1 MSSPSPIDE
10 LLSQALAGDPDAYG
24 RVVAREGRGLWRCA
38 RALCRDD
45 HLADDLVQETF
56 VAAWNSRE
64 QYDGRC
70 RFSTWLY
77 GILRFRHLKA
87 LRVERG
93 ETRRAAEVASGRHEN
108 LFTTANPPDVA
119 VRVEEGERLRD
130 AVAALSPEQ
139 RAVVELRFFAGALL
153 EDIATLL
160 DIPLGTVK
168 SRLHNGLERLR
179 AGHRRSLED

>member
-1 MSSPSPIDE
+1 MELPRTIRRAVPILDVVVRHIAFSPPEGTACRARRDTSGCGSRIG
-10 LLSQALAGDPDAYG
+10 A
-24 RVVAREGRGLWRCA
+24 AREPV
-38 RALCRDD
+38 
-45 HLADDLVQETF
+45 H
-56 VAAWNSRE
+56 NS
-64 QYDGRC
+64 Q
-70 RFSTWLY
+70 
-77 GILRFRHLKA
+77 
-87 LRVERG
+87 
-93 ETRRAAEVASGRHEN
+93 
-108 LFTTANPPDVA
+108 PPDVA